1 MLKFFISAFLI
12 FTLYLP
18 YPIVYAQNTVYQSE
32 NPLDFAKANKT
43 LDDLLKQIKNTP
55 LLLSNNDDILKT
67 LNSLQSI
74 TLAQQKKDTQLLQ
87 SLNQKL
93 EALGEL
99 SLGDGKDLPEVVKER
114 KILNDALKK
123 NKEKLA
129 QEAFILAKIDE
140 ANALIFSYRNKE
152 LLNNVLAQQSP
163 IFQPQQFL
171 DSLNEFSPLLIK
183 IISSPM
189 SWFSSLSVE
198 QKSLLWHQFSS
209 LVFVFGF
216 LLIVLLFLKK
226 FIVIRLAFLYNLT
239 SSPSYWQKI
248 KAACGIF
255 LAYGVIPSSF
265 LFLLQTRIVH
275 SSLLDN
281 TILAFFVQNMI
292 VYLIYFLLLK
302 TLCRAVLS
310 PQFPNYSLFINM
322 DEHLAKRAFN
332 ALITALVPVIIIS
345 FFQKLTSYFPEQPD
359 IIYSMQILTNA
370 VKAFAVIWVALKILY
385 NVQKLSDED
394 VNSGNFQRLSFSSQ
408 AALIVTL
415 FMLISFGCSLFGYIV
430 LSEYLIN
437 RFLFSVVIIALMY
450 VAKNLLLF
458 LYHWI
463 IRWRF
468 WISVLRIHPKSLIKS
483 EIWFNILLSPIIY
496 CFTVL
501 CLLAVWGVSVDILIA
516 RTKGFLTGFN
526 IGGVYVSI
534 SSICLGLF
542 SFWIALILTKL
553 IKNSLISGNLNK
565 LDLDE
570 GLKGSLI
577 SGIGFFGFIFS
588 LILGI
593 AVAGGSFQSLAII
606 AGAISF
612 GAGFG
617 LQNMV
622 SNLAA
627 GLTILFERPIKI
639 GDTVIINDFEGVVS
653 QISMRATTLETADKS
668 NVIIPNALIISSCV
682 VNKTYDNRMT
692 RVDINLG
699 VDYNCNIEKLKQ
711 LLLRIANEDPDVL
724 AFPQPTLSFLDF
736 GDSRLNFQLN
746 CYTANIALSAGI
758 SFRIREKIINTFREA
773 GISIPFPQR
782 IVHTISADVPFE
794 QKNT

>member
-1 MLKFFISAFLI
+1 MR
-12 FTLYLP
+12 
-18 YPIVYAQNTVYQSE
+18 E
-32 NPLDFAKANKT
+32 FAT
-43 LDDLLKQIKNTP
+43 LLK
-55 LLLSNNDDILKT
+55 LEFLSNTFRVKDGV
-67 LNSLQSI
+67 SL
-74 TLAQQKKDTQLLQ
+74 
-87 SLNQKL
+87 
-93 EALGEL
+93 
-99 SLGDGKDLPEVVKER
+99 
-114 KILNDALKK
+114 
-123 NKEKLA
+123 
-129 QEAFILAKIDE
+129 
-140 ANALIFSYRNKE
+140 FSRIK
-152 LLNNVLAQQSP
+152 
-163 IFQPQQFL
+163 
-171 DSLNEFSPLLIK
+171 K
-183 IISSPM
+183 IILISI
-189 SWFSSLSVE
+189 
-198 QKSLLWHQFSS
+198 
-209 LVFVFGF
+209 GF

-322 DEHLAKRAFN
+322 DEYLAKRAFN

-588 LILGI
+588 FILAI
-593 AVAGGSFQSLAII
+593 AVMGGSLRSITII
-606 AGAISF
+606 AGALSF
-612 GAGFG
+612 GAGLG
-617 LQNMV
+617 LQNVV
-622 SNLAA
+622 SNLVA
-627 GLTILFERPIKI
+627 GLTILFERPIKV
-639 GDTVIINDFEGVVS
+639 GDWVIVDGQEGIVKKIN
-653 QISMRATTLETADKS
+653 MRSTELETWSKS
-668 NVIIPNALIISSCV
+668 NIIIPNAAILSQSV
-682 VNKTYDNRMT
+682 VNLTYSDRIGRIEI
-692 RVDINLG
+692 RVG
-699 VDYNCNIEKLKQ
+699 VDYDSDIALVTKT
-711 LLLRIANEDPDVL
+711 LLEIAQANPKILPSPAPTV
-724 AFPQPTLSFLDF
+724 AFTEF
-736 GDSRLNFQLN
+736 GDSSLNFQLN
-746 CYTANIALSAGI
+746 CFTANIYDKSLI
-758 SFRIREKIINTFREA
+758 SNELRERIILAFRDKNIN
-773 GISIPFPQR
+773 ISSPQKL
-782 IVHTISADVPFE
+782 IYVPSPT
-794 QKNT
+794 N